1 MGDRSAVLAK
11 RTDTRKPQL
20 SIILDY
26 AQDPRFVTYPSGCCR
41 SVIATPHRMQFMRQ
55 PMTFV
60 MFMRRQLTDI
70 PVLAFAAMWAI
81 VCINVTV

>member
-1 MGDRSAVLAK
+1 M
-11 RTDTRKPQL
+11 
-20 SIILDY
+20 Y
-26 AQDPRFVTYPSGCCR
+26 
-41 SVIATPHRMQFMRQ
+41 Q